1 MQIPASPPPSNL
13 LPRLALLTFNLLVLA
28 AFTYLTFKEQSSFST
43 SSPTFFGN
51 PDVTASVTFLEASSP
66 SQPPNNELPLN
77 PTPETTE
84 PTDSDPTPTPELSK
98 GPTELVDPTEPSKPE
113 EPVDP
118 ISEPEP
124 TTPCPS
130 PSDPEPTPTPAPTST
145 PEPTDPT
152 PEEPI
157 PTSVPEPEEPSEPVA
172 TVAPQSNEERKGGRL
187 IPISET
193 AVEREG
199 TSFYLTNG
207 GIIPLSDP
215 RNRFLCKLIP
225 QTHKNCYSQY
235 IAEHVD
241 QLYSFSPVYA
251 AVQDQMPMMYL
262 HHTNFVSYMKSIG
275 INSIVLEGIYPGQ
288 EYKVTTAG
296 NEPWEIQV
304 KINDYVYYRENF
316 LNVAIRKTRHLDYE
330 YITWIDAHQVFLNP
344 YWWEEGI
351 YKMARYP
358 TVSLFHSVAH
368 FDNNNNRTFNKWKG
382 LYGVQYELQYTADM
396 HVWIDGKQ
404 GQWKGWQGNAV
415 GVRREIY
422 DDIVFILDYCIIGC
436 CDCSFNYAT
445 MTSYWNLFETFGNY
459 GKQLMPWI
467 ENSRKVL
474 AKKNGVVRGKIY
486 HLYHEHYY
494 GGSNGLFDKLR
505 DIPLDFQQE
514 LYRDEN
520 FTIHIKPDSVLKDW
534 CIPPDASKIH

>member
-1 MQIPASPPPSNL
+1 MQIHSSPPPSNL
-13 LPRLALLTFNLLVLA
+13 LPKLALLTFNLLVLA
-28 AFTYLTFKEQSSFST
+28 VFTYLIFQEQD
-43 SSPTFFGN
+43 SSPAASPNFFGN
-51 PDVTASVTFLEASSP
+51 PGVTSSITFLEPSSP
-66 SQPPNNELPLN
+66 NQPKVDEQTLNSTSESTNSTNSGPNT
-77 PTPETTE
+77 TPEPAKEPTE
-84 PTDSDPTPTPELSK
+84 PLEPEEV
-98 GPTELVDPTEPSKPE
+98 PEPSKPE
-113 EPVDP
+113 EPVNPASDSDP
-118 ISEPEP
+118 NNPI
-124 TTPCPS
+124 PS
-130 PSDPEPTPTPAPTST
+130 PSDPEPSPI
-145 PEPTDPT
+145 PEPT

-157 PTSVPEPEEPSEPVA
+157 PTKNPEPEEPNPEPA
-172 TVAPQSNEERKGGRL
+172 SPLPPRQDSKPTETSSSKEKT

-199 TSFYLTNG
+199 ASYYLENG
-207 GIIPLSDP
+207 GVIPLSDP
-215 RNRFLCKLIP
+215 RPRFLCKLTP
-225 QTHKNCYSQY
+225 SHCYSQY
-235 IAEHVD
+235 IAEHID

-251 AVQDQMPMMYL
+251 AFQDRMFKMYE
-262 HHTNFVSYMKSIG
+262 HHTNFVGYMKSIG

-288 EYKVTTAG
+288 EYKATTAG

-304 KINDYVYYRENF
+304 TIDDYVYYRENF

-368 FDNNNNRTFNKWKG
+368 FDNNNNRTFSKWKD
-382 LYGVQYELQYTADM
+382 LYGIQYELQYTADL
-396 HVWIDGKQ
+396 HVWVDGKQ

-422 DDIVFILDYCIIGC
+422 DGIDFILDYCILGC

-445 MTSYWNLFETFGNY
+445 MTSYWNLFDTFGNY
-459 GKQLMPWI
+459 GKQLLPWI
-467 ENSRKVL
+467 EESRKVL
-474 AKKNGVVRGKIY
+474 AKKNGVVRGRVY

-494 GGSNGLFDKLR
+494 GGSNGLFDKVKNNP
-505 DIPLDFQQE
+505 IDFQQE

-520 FTIHIKPDSVLKDW
+520 FTLHIKPGSVLKDW
-534 CIPPDASKIH
+534 CIPPDASQIY